1 VVNLQELKKKFKNSI
16 LFRINAFACFSL
28 ILFST
33 SIKAFDIPDIK
44 LPDGFHISVL
54 TSETPGA
61 RSMALGNNTLF
72 VSTRREGKIY
82 AVTNY
87 LDQPK
92 VTVIVDNLYMPNGIA
107 FKNGDLYVAE
117 IHRLL
122 KFENIES
129 NIDDAKYTIISDEF
143 PTDQHHG
150 WRYITF
156 GPDEKLYIPIGSPC
170 NYCDEPDYGVI
181 TRVNKDGS
189 NKTIVARG
197 MRNTVG
203 ITFHPKT
210 NELWFTDNG
219 RDMLGDD
226 IPPGEL
232 NRVSYNGEHFGFPF
246 CHGKNI
252 KDPILGNLGSC
263 EESTGPVQE
272 LDAHVAPLGLK
283 FYTGSQFPNEYKN
296 QIFIPEHGSWNRTK
310 KSGYRITVVK
320 LDGNNAISYETFAD
334 GWMKDETTMGRP
346 VDIAITNDGSM
357 LVSDDHNGVIY
368 RITYN
373 EKE

>member
-1 VVNLQELKKKFKNSI
+1 MVNLRELKKKFKIPSLI
-16 LFRINAFACFSL
+16 RTKVVACLSL
-28 ILFST
+28 ILFTTNIS
-33 SIKAFDIPDIK
+33 AFQIPEIK
-44 LPDGFHISVL
+44 LPAGFEISVL
-54 TSETPGA
+54 TSQTPGA

-72 VSTRREGKIY
+72 VSTRTEGKIY
-82 AVTNY
+82 AITDY
-87 LDQPK
+87 LDNPQVK
-92 VTVIVDNLYMPNGIA
+92 IIADNLYMPNGIA
-107 FKNGDLYVAE
+107 YNNGDLYVAE

-122 KFENIES
+122 KFKDIES
-129 NIDDAKYTIISDEF
+129 NIDNANFTVISKDF

-150 WRYITF
+150 WRYIAF

-170 NYCDEPDYGVI
+170 NYCDEPDYGLIISVDKYGK
-181 TRVNKDGS
+181 NKQ
-189 NKTIVARG
+189 IMARG
-197 MRNTVG
+197 IRNTVG

-232 NRVSYNGEHFGFPF
+232 NKVSFSGQHFGFPF
-246 CHGKNI
+246 CHGKSI
-252 KDPILGNLGSC
+252 KDPILGDLGSC
-263 EESTGPVQE
+263 SQSTPPTQE

-310 KSGYRITVVK
+310 KSGYRITLVK
-320 LDGNNAISYETFAD
+320 LKDNHPISYETFAE
-334 GWMKDETTMGRP
+334 GWLKDEKTLGRP
-346 VDIAITNDGSM
+346 VDLIIAKDGSM

-368 RITYN
+368 KITYN
-373 EKE
+373 SN